1 MIQSFGLEFD
11 TEEEMLETAKKLWNV
26 HKVTGEMEMVALP
39 NGKWRL
45 NIHSEKQLRDST
57 LEKLNGRLV
66 TVKMDTVDPGVDEE
80 EEEEMEN
87 ELEDD
92 SDDN

>member
-45 NIHSEKQLRDST
+45 NIQSEKQLRDST

-80 EEEEMEN
+80 EEEMEN